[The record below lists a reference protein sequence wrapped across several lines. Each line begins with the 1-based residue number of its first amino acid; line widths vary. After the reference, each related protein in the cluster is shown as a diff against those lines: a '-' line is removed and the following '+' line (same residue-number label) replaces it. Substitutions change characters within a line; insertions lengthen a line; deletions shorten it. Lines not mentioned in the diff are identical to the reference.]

1 MCSARCETCI
11 LFRGLWFAKN
21 STGFGHL
28 SGLGKIDLHVR
39 SRYIPSTKNAN
50 PESLGIPIR
59 MELLPSEIRIHPFR
73 KYRLFYEQTLDHIS
87 KLLGTAMGR

>member
-28 SGLGKIDLHVR
+28 SGVGKIDLHVR
-39 SRYIPSTKNAN
+39 SRYIPTTKNAN

-59 MELLPSEIRIHPFR
+59 MELLPSEIENSSFP
-73 KYRLFYEQTLDHIS
+73 
-87 KLLGTAMGR
+87 